1 MAFSF
6 KLPKLELGKK
16 QPAQKSE
23 TEAEMTISSV
33 MPSPIPIM
41 TKASRGR
48 VGSSGFN
55 MPAIPLPKFLLQK
68 SLEEQLKILGGIFVA
83 LLFMAV
89 VLVLNDN
96 RKTAHGTAYLTA
108 AGEMRMLS
116 QRLSKASSL
125 AAQGNPTAF
134 TQLKDSQKRFSELLI
149 RLRDGGEVA
158 GTVVPKSPASVGTEL
173 EALVLLWETTNKN
186 TESLVSQEA
195 PLLNLG
201 QNVATIDAK
210 NPNLLELSEQ
220 VATLKLQNGG
230 SVRDIAAANQ
240 LVMLTQRI
248 AKNAAAMQSGES
260 LNPEVAVLLGKDA
273 NLFRDILNGMQKGSE
288 SLRLS
293 ATSDSE
299 TKAKLAELEGAF
311 KEYSA
316 AVGSILSNIQ
326 PLMTAKRA
334 AGTIFRDSEALLLAT
349 DGLAA
354 AYQKTLSARFFYM
367 LMLIVTTGLAIGTLT
382 ILAKLYL
389 DDTRRRADDAERQR
403 LESETTNR
411 ENQDAILRL
420 MNELGDLADG
430 DLTVTA
436 TVSENITGAI
446 ADSINYT
453 IEELRVL
460 VGRIN
465 DAASR
470 VTLATE
476 IARKTSA
483 ELIEA
488 AAKQS
493 TEIQEAGESALT
505 MARSMTQV
513 SNDANQS
520 AQVARQSLAAAEK
533 GTIAVQDSIKGMNE
547 IRGQIQET
555 SKRIKRL
562 GESSQEIGEIVELIG
577 DITEQTNVLALNAA
591 IQAASAGEAGR
602 GFTVVAEEVQRLAER
617 SAEATKQI
625 AAIVKTIQTDT
636 GDAVSAMEESTQGV
650 VEGAKLSDAA
660 GQALAEIGDVSRNLA
675 SLIEDISSSTQKQA
689 DSAANVAQMMQEI
702 LRITDQTT
710 AGTQR
715 TAEAVDELNS
725 LAAELKGSVA
735 GFKVA

>member
-6 KLPKLELGKK
+6 KFPKLDLGKK
-16 QPAQKSE
+16 PAPQQA
-23 TEAEMTISSV
+23 EAEMTISSI
-33 MPSPIPIM
+33 MPSPIPIL
-41 TKASRGR
+41 TKATRRRSGG
-48 VGSSGFN
+48 VHSGVSSFK
-55 MPAIPLPKFLLQK
+55 MPLPKFLLDK
-68 SLEEQLKILGGIFVA
+68 PMEDQLKILGGLFVF
-83 LLFMAV
+83 LLFATI

-96 RKTAHGTAYLTA
+96 RKTTHGTAYLTA

-125 AAQGNPTAF
+125 AVQGNPTAF
-134 TQLKDSQKRFSELLI
+134 AQLKDSQKRFSELLI
-149 RLRDGGEVA
+149 RLVNGGEVA
-158 GTVVPKSPASVGTEL
+158 GTSVPRSPSVVGPQLDDLTK
-173 EALVLLWETTNKN
+173 LWDETNKN
-186 TESLVSQEA
+186 AEAMISQEA
-195 PLLNLG
+195 PLISLG
-201 QNVATIDAK
+201 QNVSVIDAK

-230 SVRDIAAANQ
+230 GVREIAAANQ

-248 AKNAAAMQSGES
+248 SKNAAAMQSGET

-273 NLFRDILNGMQKGSE
+273 NLFRDTLNGLIKGSE
-288 SLRLS
+288 SLRL
-293 ATSDSE
+293 AAASDGE
-299 TKAKLAELEGAF
+299 TRAKLGELEVAF
-311 KEYSA
+311 KEYSV
-316 AVGSILSNIQ
+316 AVGNILSNIQ
-326 PLMTAKRA
+326 PLMTAKRSA
-334 AGTIFRDSEALLLAT
+334 SNVFRDSEALLTAT
-349 DGLAA
+349 DSLAE
-354 AYQKTLSARFFYM
+354 AYQKILSARTMYM
-367 LMLIVTTGLAIGTLT
+367 LVLILTTGLAILTLSV
-382 ILAKLYL
+382 LAKLYL

-483 ELIEA
+483 ELIAA

-493 TEIQEAGESALT
+493 TEIQEAGRSARE

-513 SNDANQS
+513 SGDANQS
-520 AQVARQSLAAAEK
+520 AQVARQSLSAAEK
-533 GTIAVQDSIKGMNE
+533 GTVAVQDSIKGMNE

-636 GDAVSAMEESTQGV
+636 QDAVSAMEQSTQGV

-675 SLIEDISSSTQKQA
+675 TLIEDISSSTQNQA
-689 DSAANVAQMMQEI
+689 DSAANVAQRMQEI
-702 LRITDQTT
+702 LQITEQTT
-710 AGTQR
+710 VGTQR